1 MPAYLVLYSF
11 TDQAMKDIK
20 QMPDGIEQAHKTIEA
35 MGGKVLACCSLMGQ
49 YDAMGLYEFP
59 SDEVAM
65 TFLLGMGATGSVRT
79 TTLKAFPYD
88 YNQFSELV
96 SRLP

>member
-11 TDQAMKDIK
+11 TDQAMKNIK

-49 YDAMGLYEFP
+49 YDSMGLYEFP

>member
-1 MPAYLVLYSF
+1 MPAYLVLYNF
-11 TDQAMKDIK
+11 TDQAMKNIK
-20 QMPDGIEQAHKTIEA
+20 QMPDGIEQAHQAIES
-35 MGGKVLACCSLMGQ
+35 MGGKVVACYSLMGQ
-49 YDAMGLYEFP
+49 YDALGIYELP

-65 TFLLGMGATGSVRT
+65 GFLLGMGATGNVRT

-88 YNQFSELV
+88 YDQFSELV

>member
-1 MPAYLVLYSF
+1 MPAYLVLYNF
-11 TDQAMKDIK
+11 TDQAMKNIK
-20 QMPDGIEQAHKTIEA
+20 QMPDGIEQAHQTIES
-35 MGGKVLACCSLMGQ
+35 MGGKVVACCSLMGQ
-49 YDAMGLYEFP
+49 YDALGIYELP

-65 TFLLGMGATGSVRT
+65 GFLLGMGATGSVRT

-88 YNQFSELV
+88 YDQFSELV